1 MHNFKT
7 SCCFTTFIVACI
19 LSSCS
24 EEAAT
29 DIPTPKDEIGFTA
42 FYGNDNDIT
51 RGAVINEDNLK
62 SFNVSAYAYN
72 SLATDSDFDPEKD
85 PDHDYSVWP
94 ATTSSPNFIK
104 NEEVFEGNPEG
115 NPWHTASNHYWPN
128 TDMRMRF
135 FGFANFKESDKDYFS
150 TSYTQITNYKV
161 PETVAEQN
169 DIIAA
174 VSDVLTAEYRTEKKS
189 VPMHFHH
196 IFTGIRFATSPATFT
211 MGDETITNT
220 IADYKI
226 ISIGIKNVNGTGTFT
241 LKNFTYTSGKDYD
254 EEEKLDFYGNRGNM
268 WSNVTDYNTTGYHL
282 SFNEVQLKPDYDI
295 TNGVEITR
303 NDKGEEVSVTYGKN
317 TMMMIPQILGDDA
330 MMVVTLK
337 NKDTSEEQT
346 FTQRISTLNQQGW
359 GMGQMIT
366 YRIFTRE
373 TSVKTTIGLTYEVCP
388 WDKKTVT
395 IPDFE

>member
-19 LSSCS
+19 FSSCS

-51 RGAVINEDNLK
+51 RGAVINEDNLR
-62 SFNVSAYAYN
+62 SFNVSAFAYPL
-72 SLATDSDFDPEKD
+72 SETWDDDSFDT
-85 PDHDYSVWP
+85 S
-94 ATTSSPNFIK
+94 SSPNFIK
-104 NEEVFEGNPEG
+104 NEVVNKGT
-115 NPWHTASNHYWPN
+115 PWTTASNHYWPN

-135 FGFANFKESDKDYFS
+135 FGFANFKESDEKYFS
-150 TSYTQITNYKV
+150 ESHTQIANYEV
-161 PETVAEQN
+161 LENVEEQY

-174 VSDVLTAEYRTEKKS
+174 VSDVLTAEYRTDKKS

-196 IFTGIRFATSPATFT
+196 IFTGIRFATSPATFEVT
-211 MGDETITNT
+211 TNGKTETITNT

-226 ISIGIKNVNGTGTFT
+226 ISIGVKNVNGTGTFT

-254 EEEKLDFYGNRGNM
+254 EEGKLDFYGNRRDM

-295 TNGVEITR
+295 TNSAEITR
-303 NDKGEEVSVTYGKN
+303 NDKGEEVSITYGPK
-317 TMMMIPQILGDDA
+317 TMMMIPQILSDEA

-337 NKDTSEEQT
+337 NKEGKKVT
-346 FTQRISTLNQQGW
+346 FSQPIKNLNQQGW

-366 YRIFTRE
+366 YRIYTRE
-373 TSVKTTIGLTYEVCP
+373 TSVDTTFGLTYEICP

>member
-1 MHNFKT
+1 MHNYKT

-51 RGAVINEDNLK
+51 RGAVINEDNLG
-62 SFNVSAYAYN
+62 SFNVSAYAYD
-72 SLATDSDFDPEKD
+72 LDETKTWDDYFDT
-85 PDHDYSVWP
+85 S
-94 ATTSSPNFIK
+94 SSPNFIK
-104 NEEVFEGNPEG
+104 NEEVFKGT
-115 NPWHTASNHYWPN
+115 PWATASNHYWPN

-135 FGFANFKESDKDYFS
+135 FGFANFAGSPADFS
-150 TSYTQITNYKV
+150 ASYTQITYSV
-161 PETVAEQN
+161 PTTVEDQK

-174 VSDVLTAEYRTEKKS
+174 VSDVKTAEYRTEKKS

-196 IFTGIRFATSPATFT
+196 IFTGIRFATSPAEFT

-241 LKNFTYTSGKDYD
+241 LRDFEYTTGKDYD
-254 EEEKLDFYGNRGNM
+254 EEAKLDFYGNRGYM
-268 WSNVTDYNTTGYHL
+268 WSNVKDYNTTGYYL
-282 SFNEVQLKPDYDI
+282 SFNDVQLKPDYDI
-295 TNGVEITR
+295 TNEVEITR
-303 NDKGEEVSVTYGKN
+303 NDKGEEVSITYGKN
-317 TMMMIPQILGDDA
+317 TMMMIPQVLSDDA

-337 NKDTSEEQT
+337 NIATNEEQT
-346 FTQRISTLNQQGW
+346 FSQPIKNLNQQGW

-366 YRIFTRE
+366 YRIYTRE
-373 TSVKTTIGLTYEVCP
+373 TSVKTTLGVTYEVCP
-388 WDKKTVT
+388 WSKYSTT

>member
-51 RGAVINEDNLK
+51 RGAVVNEDNLK
-62 SFNVSAYAYN
+62 SFNVSAYAY
-72 SLATDSDFDPEKD
+72 TGTWTEP
-85 PDHDYSVWP
+85 
-94 ATTSSPNFIK
+94 SSESKPNFIK
-104 NEEVFEGNPEG
+104 NEEVTGSKG
-115 NPWHTASNHYWPN
+115 SIWHTASNHYWPN

-135 FGFANFKESDKDYFS
+135 FGFANFEGSPADFS
-150 TSYTQITNYKV
+150 ASYTQITYSV
-161 PETVAEQN
+161 PTEAKDQN

-174 VSDVLTAEYRTEKKS
+174 VSDVETAIYRANKES

-196 IFTGIRFATSPATFT
+196 IFTGIRFATSPAEFT

-282 SFNEVQLKPDYDI
+282 SFDEVQLKPDYDI

-303 NDKGEEVSVTYGKN
+303 NDKGEEVSITYGPK
-317 TMMMIPQILGDDA
+317 TMMMIPQILSDDA

-337 NKDTSEEQT
+337 NIATNEKQT
-346 FTQRISTLNQQGW
+346 FSQRINTLNQLGW

-373 TSVKTTIGLTYEVCP
+373 TSVDTTFGLTYEVCP

>member
-1 MHNFKT
+1 MHNYKT

-51 RGAVINEDNLK
+51 RGAVINEDNLG
-62 SFNVSAYAYN
+62 SFNVSAYAYD
-72 SLATDSDFDPEKD
+72 LDETKTWDDYFDT
-85 PDHDYSVWP
+85 S
-94 ATTSSPNFIK
+94 SSPNFIK
-104 NEEVFEGNPEG
+104 NEEVFKGT
-115 NPWHTASNHYWPN
+115 PWATASNHYWPN

-135 FGFANFKESDKDYFS
+135 FGFANYNTAYTNFS
-150 TSYTQITNYKV
+150 ASYTQITNYKV
-161 PETVAEQN
+161 RETVAEQN

-174 VSDVLTAEYRTEKKS
+174 VSDVKTAEYRASKKS

-196 IFTGIRFATSPATFT
+196 IFTGIRFVTSPSEFKI
-211 MGDETITNT
+211 GEETITNT

-226 ISIGIKNVNGTGTFT
+226 KSIGVKNVNGTGTFT
-241 LKNFTYTSGKDYD
+241 LKKFEYTTEKEYD
-254 EEEKLDFYGNRGNM
+254 EEDKLDFYENRDNM
-268 WSNVTDYNTTGYHL
+268 WTGVTDYNTDGYYL
-282 SFNEVQLKPDYDI
+282 SFNDVQLKPDYDI
-295 TNGVEITR
+295 TNEVEIKR
-303 NDKGEEVSVTYGKN
+303 NEKGEEVSITYGEK
-317 TMMMIPQILGDDA
+317 TMMMIPQILPDDA
-330 MMVVTLK
+330 MLVVILE
-337 NKDTSEEQT
+337 NKKTKEVQT
-346 FTQRISTLNQQGW
+346 FYQKINTLNQQGW

-366 YRIFTRE
+366 YRIYTRE
-373 TSVKTTIGLTYEVCP
+373 TSVDTTLGVKYEVCP